1 MIRVNLLKI
10 RKKRFSPIYLEILLF
25 VMIIGGLVFSF
36 NLIVQGLNSKI
47 QLIETEINKLNIE
60 YKKLQK
66 VKREVDAFKSQK
78 KELQSKIN
86 IIINLKQD
94 QKGYYKL
101 MTELE
106 KSMPD
111 DVWINTFN
119 YNGSSVDISGSSLRT
134 VSINEFIINLYRSNV
149 FSNINLKVVRKKT
162 VENIDINDFSIVA
175 DVRLSGV

>member
-1 MIRVNLLKI
+1 MIRVNLIKI
-10 RKKRFSPIYLEILLF
+10 RKKRFSPVYLEFLLF

-134 VSINEFIINLYRSNV
+134 VSINEFIINLYRSKV